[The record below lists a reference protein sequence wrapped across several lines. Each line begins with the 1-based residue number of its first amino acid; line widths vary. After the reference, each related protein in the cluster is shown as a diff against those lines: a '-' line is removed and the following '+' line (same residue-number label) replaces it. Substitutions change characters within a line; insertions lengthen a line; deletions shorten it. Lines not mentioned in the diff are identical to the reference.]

1 MALLEESPAS
11 VGDMCD
17 VALGAMDAW
26 MNPQVVSE
34 TSGGRL
40 LMVARLRGSVLAVL
54 WAWALLVMVGVGFQ
68 KMTEYE
74 DFV

>member
-11 VGDMCD
+11 VGDMFD

-26 MNPQVVSE
+26 MKPQVVSE
-34 TSGGRL
+34 TSGGIW